1 MNKSMSAV
9 ALLAV
14 LASGC
19 GPVMKS
25 TEMAAIEA
33 ARLEKY
39 RACVDAREASE
50 AARIAALDGLTNEQ
64 TMLVLTTDAM
74 VRQAEALGGKADPC
88 SQGMGAFE
96 MEVSIARSRNEV
108 IGTLG
113 ATALRVGGAVGGAVV
128 AADAIKSVAKTAG
141 DKITASDG
149 STVTVEKTT
158 SITETNVKTGDEAG
172 GDVSVSG
179 PTVTGTDKS
188 QHETIHEAATPATE
202 EPATEETEA
211 TETEPE
217 TTTAEE

>member
-1 MNKSMSAV
+1 V
-9 ALLAV
+9 V
-14 LASGC
+14 
-19 GPVMKS
+19 KS
-25 TEMAAIEA
+25 TDMAAIEE

-39 RACVDAREASE
+39 RACVAAREQAE

-141 DKITASDG
+141 DKITATEG
-149 STVTVEKTT
+149 SSVTVEKTT
-158 SITETNVKTGDEAG
+158 AITETNVKTGDEAG
-172 GDVSVSG
+172 GDVSVTG
-179 PTVTGTDKS
+179 PTTSGTDKS
-188 QHETIHEAATPATE
+188 THETVHEAATPAAEETPE
-202 EPATEETEA
+202 EPEGEAETAEPEAETTEA
-211 TETEPE
+211 
-217 TTTAEE
+217 AE